1 MEPLQ
6 FTKFQI
12 GDRGFRFS
20 TVRSCILRE
29 NWEEF
34 LQRFHSKISCLSRR
48 QTWSGI
54 SVGKWPVGDKT
65 FQKTSFFPRRKN
77 HETLRE
83 IRRTGSLCR
92 FANILGN
99 RDRGLRITLIDGAPM
114 DPFPFCCS
122 TTYDSPILW
131 PEDPRIRRVAQTERN
146 APRACFVMLRFLD
159 VRDEERHCHPG
170 LCDSK
175 SQSWPSRKP
184 REEKRMKE
192 RKKGRKNAK
201 PSFSNSSFI
210 LFYPYFSP
218 GFLSL

>member
-6 FTKFQI
+6 FTKFRI

-65 FQKTSFFPRRKN
+65 FQKNVLPSEGEPWN
-77 HETLRE
+77 SSRE

-122 TTYDSPILW
+122 TTTYDSSGR
-131 PEDPRIRRVAQTERN
+131 RIRASAALHR
-146 APRACFVMLRFLD
+146 LRGMPPELA
-159 VRDEERHCHPG
+159 
-170 LCDSK
+170 S
-175 SQSWPSRKP
+175 
-184 REEKRMKE
+184 
-192 RKKGRKNAK
+192 
-201 PSFSNSSFI
+201 
-210 LFYPYFSP
+210 
-218 GFLSL
+218 